1 MTRARFHRTR
11 TRWINRAHS
20 PAALAAVCVLTI
32 TSPKSLRRS
41 SEAKALSKIAAAR
54 DRESVRFGVV
64 MDDKVLTIDMP
75 WATIRETSTAGIS
88 EYILRQMQE
97 ARDAVN

>member
-41 SEAKALSKIAAAR
+41 SEAKALSKIVAAR
-54 DRESVRFGVV
+54 SLR
-64 MDDKVLTIDMP
+64 P
-75 WATIRETSTAGIS
+75 ET
-88 EYILRQMQE
+88 
-97 ARDAVN
+97 ARACDSAWLWTTKS